1 MERVSGAALRFVCV
15 YVCRATRVEKSEEK
29 NEKMGGR
36 ERGGE
41 ERKEKDETRDKRGEK
56 KRKRRGRTRTS
67 YNDIA
72 RESRRR
78 WIQGAGG
85 ETR

>member
-1 MERVSGAALRFVCV
+1 MKRWKGEGGKKER
-15 YVCRATRVEKSEEK
+15 E
-29 NEKMGGR
+29 
-36 ERGGE
+36 
-41 ERKEKDETRDKRGEK
+41 EKDETRDKRGGG
-56 KRKRRGRTRTS
+56 KRKRRGRARTS

>member
-1 MERVSGAALRFVCV
+1 MRLYVSCV
-15 YVCRATRVEKSEEK
+15 FTYVVRLESKSRKRRMKRWE
-29 NEKMGGR
+29 GGR
-36 ERGGE
+36 GGGE